1 MGKEKA
7 RIEKYDQKVKSK
19 DKLKSDKFQDLD
31 IFSSSKTKTPVT
43 PYQPHRLPGQ
53 SLGKNGTPVKEGER
67 KLEEKMAKEKQ
78 SFKTPGKVEERRHS
92 KDGKRSPLEKEDR
105 KSEEKK
111 SAEETKRAGDKE
123 RERLLRLYSSE
134 GGTEDADKKEKKY
147 EKEREQQA
155 LESKKRL
162 QESRERKERE
172 EKAEKERKRLKE
184 KERREKERRL
194 EKEREAKE
202 EKAFK

>member
-53 SLGKNGTPVKEGER
+53 SLGKNGTPLKEGER
-67 KLEEKMAKEKQ
+67 KLEEKVAKEKQ
-78 SFKTPGKVEERRHS
+78 SFKTPGKVEERRRSSSNSESKGKERRHSSSSSSHSQSKDRHRHESKERRHSKDEERRHS

-147 EKEREQQA
+147 EKERE
-155 LESKKRL
+155 
-162 QESRERKERE
+162 
-172 EKAEKERKRLKE
+172 
-184 KERREKERRL
+184 
-194 EKEREAKE
+194 
-202 EKAFK
+202 